1 MPTESTLDRFI
12 ETSSSLLLAYP
23 TTATLSVT
31 YANSA
36 KKNKRVSVKDG
47 ELKRATN
54 KVTFKCYEARSG
66 KCTKYSTHKVKEL
79 SRLLMFAG
87 PRGVLVT
94 TATKTSGDRP
104 AGNLQDTATAT
115 THKAGLA
122 SIMSNVK
129 FEEDNV
135 AAPKA
140 EPSTTAEVESKGAA
154 ASATDAAA
162 STPKNKKKKKKGKK

>member
-1 MPTESTLDRFI
+1 MPTETTLDRFI
-12 ETSSSLLLAYP
+12 ETSSSLLSAYP

-31 YANSA
+31 YSNSA
-36 KKNKRVSVKDG
+36 KKNKRVPVKDG

-66 KCTKYSTHKVKEL
+66 KCTKYSTHKAKEL
-79 SRLLMFAG
+79 SRLLTFAG
-87 PRGVLVT
+87 PRGVSV
-94 TATKTSGDRP
+94 TKTSSDRP
-104 AGNLQDTATAT
+104 ADNLQDAATAT

-129 FEEDNV
+129 YEEDSV

-140 EPSTTAEVESKGAA
+140 DTSATAEVETKGAA
-154 ASATDAAA
+154 ASAADVAA
-162 STPKNKKKKKKGKK
+162 STSKSKKKKKKGKK